1 MPYQEAL
8 RDKIADFRGVE
19 RANIFVGVGS
29 DEAIDLLYRIFCIP
43 GNDRVL
49 ITPPTYGMYK
59 VSAAINDIKVD
70 EALLTPDFQ
79 LDVKATLAKVTEQT
93 KLLFVCSPNNP
104 TANSLNRDDILKLS
118 DAFNGILVIDE
129 AYIDFSDQES
139 FAKEVQHRNNLVV
152 LQTLSKSFGLAG
164 IRLGIAIAS
173 PEIIDLM
180 MKVKAPYNVNKL
192 TSQAAIK
199 GFSFLEE
206 MQRKVDEIK
215 SERAT
220 IVDQLNAIPQIEKV
234 FPSDANFLLF
244 RINDAQLV
252 YKKMAD
258 QGVIIRYRGNEPH
271 CENCLRMTIGTPA
284 ENELFFK
291 ALNSVISELN

>member
-1 MPYQEAL
+1 M
-8 RDKIADFRGVE
+8 K
-19 RANIFVGVGS
+19 
-29 DEAIDLLYRIFCIP
+29 
-43 GNDRVL
+43 
-49 ITPPTYGMYK
+49 
-59 VSAAINDIKVD
+59 
-70 EALLTPDFQ
+70 
-79 LDVKATLAKVTEQT
+79 
-93 KLLFVCSPNNP
+93 
-104 TANSLNRDDILKLS
+104 
-118 DAFNGILVIDE
+118 
-129 AYIDFSDQES
+129 
-139 FAKEVQHRNNLVV
+139 
-152 LQTLSKSFGLAG
+152 
-164 IRLGIAIAS
+164 
-173 PEIIDLM
+173 IIDLM